1 MPKYYFLSDAHIG
14 TDIVNDR
21 REHEKCLVAWLDTVC
36 RDATEIFLVGDIF
49 DFWFEV
55 VCQKVL
61 VACWGNSPR

>member
-36 RDATEIFLVGDIF
+36 RDATAIFLVGDM
-49 DFWFEV
+49 
-55 VCQKVL
+55 
-61 VACWGNSPR
+61 